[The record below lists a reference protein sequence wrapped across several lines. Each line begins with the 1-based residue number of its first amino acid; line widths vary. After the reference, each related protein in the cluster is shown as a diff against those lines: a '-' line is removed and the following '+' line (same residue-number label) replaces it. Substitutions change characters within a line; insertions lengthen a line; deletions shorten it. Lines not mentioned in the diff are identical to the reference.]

1 GTNDAPDA
9 GALQAAPQG
18 PAASATPQGRVT
30 CSSSPGAREHCNGDT
45 SAGVVLARSV
55 GEAPCLLGKTW
66 GYDDTGVWVSE
77 GCSGEFILGP
87 GAGAEAK
94 AEKLKPF
101 EHIPNV
107 GFLLYDGDHG
117 QIYFRLFSYA
127 RYVNQLA
134 IDESYTDAFGNTHTV
149 QRRQDIQLAKF

>member
-1 GTNDAPDA
+1 MRISALRVIGVTAALSFVLAPSVLARAHPGALPATAGGTNDAPDA

-101 EHIPNV
+101 E
-107 GFLLYDGDHG
+107 
-117 QIYFRLFSYA
+117 
-127 RYVNQLA
+127 
-134 IDESYTDAFGNTHTV
+134 
-149 QRRQDIQLAKF
+149 